1 MTIDYAT
8 FGPSRSVDE
17 LLEFHKFY
25 LFGASAGAAEVE
37 AFLGARDKDVI
48 GFLDNA
54 PQKHGTIFRGR
65 TIFDPATLS
74 SMMDADS
81 AIIISSAYQVEIA
94 EQLVSDLGIAA
105 NSVFPFVSEM
115 FHKHFGA
122 ASVETH
128 ATDIERLM
136 SAVAD
141 RESREYI
148 ANLIRFRWTMDPR
161 VLKRNPCLA
170 GFYDYQPTSANGAG
184 RIGPF
189 KGDRII
195 DCGAFNGDT
204 ARSFL
209 ERLDQDCEIIAI
221 EPVTTNYDALSSWID
236 ANGLDLKVTPLK
248 VGVGENRA
256 TMTID
261 IAPDEEDPRAT
272 VTLHKNNT
280 QTEEITIESIDAIVN
295 GSENKIDY
303 VKIDIEGFEPE
314 ALKGAKAVLN
324 RDRPDLAI
332 AGYHK
337 AEHLWE
343 LPQLIAALEPA
354 YKFYVGHHPAAPY
367 ECEFFCTAR

>member
-1 MTIDYAT
+1 MTIDYTT
-8 FGPSRSVDE
+8 FGPQRSVAD
-17 LLEFHKFY
+17 LLRFQKFY
-25 LFGASAGAAEVE
+25 LFGASAGAVEVE
-37 AFLGARDKDVI
+37 AFLAARDKDVI

-54 PQKHGTIFRGR
+54 PEKHGTLFRGR
-65 TIFDPATLS
+65 TIFDPASLPS
-74 SMMDADS
+74 IMDPDCAV
-81 AIIISSAYQVEIA
+81 IISSAYQVEIA
-94 EQLVSDLGIAA
+94 EQLISQLRIDPAA
-105 NSVFPFVSEM
+105 VFPFVSEM

-122 ASVETH
+122 AMVETH
-128 ATDIERLM
+128 AADIELLM

-141 RESREYI
+141 RESRDYI
-148 ANLIRFRWTMDPR
+148 ANLIKFRWTMDPR
-161 VLKRNPCLA
+161 ALRRNPCLA
-170 GFYDYQPTSANGAG
+170 GFYDYQPTGANGSG
-184 RIGPF
+184 GIGPF

-221 EPVTTNYDALSSWID
+221 EPVTTNYDALSRWVD
-236 ANGLDLKVTPLK
+236 ANGLDRKVTPLK
-248 VGVGENRA
+248 VGVGELRA

-261 IAPDEEDPRAT
+261 IAPNEEDPRAT
-272 VTLHKNNT
+272 VALCKNNT

-314 ALKGAKAVLN
+314 ALKGARAVLN

-343 LPQLIAALEPA
+343 LPQLIATLEPA
-354 YKFYVGHHPAAPY
+354 YRFYVGHHPAAPY